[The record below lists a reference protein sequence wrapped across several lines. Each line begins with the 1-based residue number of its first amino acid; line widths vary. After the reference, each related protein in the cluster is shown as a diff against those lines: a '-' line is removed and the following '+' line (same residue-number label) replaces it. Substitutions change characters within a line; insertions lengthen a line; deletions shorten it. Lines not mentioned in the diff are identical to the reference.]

1 MCEQVNVCVFCVCV
15 CFACVWMCVYVCVY
29 VDLCVV
35 VCVCVCVK
43 GLVTGVYFISGGLH
57 TFVQAC
63 IPWQMIAQ

>member
-1 MCEQVNVCVFCVCV
+1 
-15 CFACVWMCVYVCVY
+15 MCVYVCVY
-29 VDLCVV
+29 VDLCVD